1 MRAWARSIRRAWRS
15 LIPAATSPRK
25 PSLKPGSVFVMCPT
39 VASKWSVA
47 LEARLADMGL
57 LYKGSKLKI
66 INPLLARM
74 HIAAAAEAM
83 PMR

>member
-1 MRAWARSIRRAWRS
+1 
-15 LIPAATSPRK
+15 
-25 PSLKPGSVFVMCPT
+25 VFVMCST

-74 HIAAAAEAM
+74 RIAAAAEAM